1 MLSIER
7 PRDLVPKFF
16 GDTAGTYDRVAIWAT
31 LGKDAYWK
39 NEILKLVPAINSCL
53 DLACGTGI
61 LTRNIAKKHPD
72 AKVTGIDISES
83 YLEVAKK
90 NSKDKNI
97 TFVKGDAEKIS
108 LGKKFDCIVS
118 SYIPK
123 YCDPQTL
130 AGVCARHLNPGGRV
144 ILHDFLYPQS
154 KAMQNLWKAYFGF
167 LGFVGFFVPS
177 WKYAF
182 QKLPSL
188 IESSSWLEDY
198 DFALKKLGF
207 ATSRKLL
214 TLKTSAILVGI
225 NLDFQEH
232 K

>member
-1 MLSIER
+1 MAIER
-7 PRDLVPKFF
+7 PKDLVPKFF
-16 GDTAGTYDRVAIWAT
+16 GDTAGTYDRVATWAT
-31 LGKDAYWK
+31 LGKDSYWK
-39 NEILKLVPAINSCL
+39 NEILKLVPPINSCL

-61 LTRNIAKKHPD
+61 LTRKIAKKYPD

-83 YLEVAKK
+83 YLEVAKR
-90 NSKDKNI
+90 NSRNSNI
-97 TFVKGDAEKIS
+97 LFVKGDAEMIS

-130 AGVCARHLNPGGRV
+130 ADVITRHLNPGGRV
-144 ILHDFLYPQS
+144 VLHDFLYPQS
-154 KAMQNLWKAYFGF
+154 KAMQNLWNAYFGF
-167 LGFVGFFVPS
+167 LGFVGFFAPS

-182 QKLPSL
+182 QKLPVL
-188 IESSSWLEDY
+188 IESSRWLEDY
-198 DFALKKLGF
+198 DLALKKFGF

-214 TLKTSAILVGI
+214 TWKTSAILVGI
-225 NLDFQEH
+225 NLDFQEN